1 MSTNA
6 SKGDDKKD
14 IEEDMLQAILDRL
27 NMPSMPLE
35 RTYELKDELNVVDKQ
50 CTYF

>member
-14 IEEDMLQAILDRL
+14 IEEDI
-27 NMPSMPLE
+27 E
-35 RTYELKDELNVVDKQ
+35 RDEMEAMIGRDV
-50 CTYF
+50 